1 MAKDKHDNK
10 KSKPTPPPAAPKKV
24 EAKKEEPKKEAPKKN
39 EAIAFPSDAPVAPVE
54 NKAPAEAPVILP
66 TNPPQAD
73 AELNTA
79 PAPAVLAENEN
90 TVPAPDPTPAPAET
104 PAPVAQT
111 PLTQYELEERV
122 LEKWLNA
129 KNNPKDINHYELAY
143 SGINLSAFGANEATV
158 GKFKFRRSHAGENW
172 QITIID
178 KLK

>member
-1 MAKDKHDNK
+1 MAKDKHDK

-66 TNPPQAD
+66 TNPAPQTVAD
-73 AELNTA
+73 DTV
-79 PAPAVLAENEN
+79 PTVPTENEN
-90 TVPAPDPTPAPAET
+90 TAPAPDPTPAPAET

-111 PLTQYELEERV
+111 PPTQLELEEKV

-129 KNNPKDINHYELAY
+129 KNNPKDINHWELSY
-143 SGINLSAFGANEATV
+143 SGVNLSAFGANEATV